1 MIACDSMR
9 NLISNESRLQ
19 LIHPR
24 ACLWQVQSPP
34 DTPSVSASITPY
46 ACLEQRF
53 YARLAPKPVA
63 APRLVKRNV
72 KLDPNLGIDV
82 DALMSAEGIDIL
94 GATA

>member
-24 ACLWQVQSPP
+24 ACLWQVQS
-34 DTPSVSASITPY
+34 PSVSASITPY